1 MNMFIDDQDVVTVKP
16 VEKKRHHNNKDVVK
30 KTFFKLA
37 LTDDELEQL
46 DTIVKDNSFV
56 NRTNYLH
63 LIVRAELERYNSL

>member
-1 MNMFIDDQDVVTVKP
+1 MFIDDQEVAQTVKP
-16 VEKKRHHNNKDVVK
+16 VTKKRHHNNKDVVK

-63 LIVRAELERYNSL
+63 LIVRAELDRYNSL

>member
-1 MNMFIDDQDVVTVKP
+1 MFIDDKEVTAQP
-16 VEKKRHHNNKDVVK
+16 VTKKRNHNNKDVVK

-37 LTDDELEQL
+37 LTDEELEQL
-46 DTIVKDNSFV
+46 DQIVKDNSFV

>member
-1 MNMFIDDQDVVTVKP
+1 MFIDDQEVVAQP
-16 VEKKRHHNNKDVVK
+16 VAKKRHHNNNVVK

-46 DTIVKDNSFV
+46 DTIVSENSFV

-63 LIVRAELERYNSL
+63 LIIRAELERYRSL

>member
-1 MNMFIDDQDVVTVKP
+1 MFIDNQDVAQPVT
-16 VEKKRHHNNKDVVK
+16 KKRHNNKDVVK

-37 LTDDELEQL
+37 LTDNELEQL
-46 DTIVKDNSFV
+46 DKIVSESSFV

>member
-1 MNMFIDDQDVVTVKP
+1 MKMFIDNQEVAQPVK
-16 VEKKRHHNNKDVVK
+16 KKRHHNNKDVVK

-46 DTIVKDNSFV
+46 DTIVSENSFV

-63 LIVRAELERYNSL
+63 LLVRAELERYNSL